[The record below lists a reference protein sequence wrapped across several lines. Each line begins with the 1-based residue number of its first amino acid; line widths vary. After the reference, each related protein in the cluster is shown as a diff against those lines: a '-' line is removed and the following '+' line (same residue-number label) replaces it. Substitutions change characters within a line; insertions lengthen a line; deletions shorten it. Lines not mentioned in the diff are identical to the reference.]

1 MASVNSRRIVSAV
14 LTVAVTATLLYFGT
28 GLFPKWPLMWFAPLP
43 ILLFAPRSSWWATG
57 LTAFLAWFLGALNL
71 HHFFSALIHIPL
83 AIQIVIYATPALVF
97 SLSVLLFRRLLRA
110 GAYRTALVAFPA
122 AYTTVEYLLTL
133 ASPHGTAGS
142 LAYSQLNFLPFLQL
156 ASITGPSGM
165 TFFLLLF
172 SSGLAVAA
180 YLSQSALKQALR
192 TAVAS
197 TAIIGIILVFGVLRL
212 SNPTSGPTVKVGLIA
227 TDLPE
232 YEDVMGEGAATQHLL
247 QAYASQAELLAAKGA
262 QAIVIPEK
270 IGVIA
275 ESRSGEADRLLQ
287 ILADK
292 TNVVIVVGLVDEA
305 PPLSYNQARVYSP
318 HLATQTYDKHHM
330 LPPFESRFKPGTTLT
345 TMDVPSGKWGVEI
358 CKDMDFTPLS
368 RDYGRLGAG
377 LMLVP
382 AWDFVLDRFQHG
394 HIAVMRG
401 VEDGFSI
408 ARAARDGYLTV
419 SDNRGRILAET
430 RSNSSSF
437 ATLLADVPT
446 THDSTI
452 YLRFGDWFSWLTIA
466 ILAGTLVQ
474 LIRARQGARA

>member
-1 MASVNSRRIVSAV
+1 M
-14 LTVAVTATLLYFGT
+14 
-28 GLFPKWPLMWFAPLP
+28 P
-43 ILLFAPRSSWWATG
+43 SWHG
-57 LTAFLAWFLGALNL
+57 LGALNL
-71 HHFFSALIHIPL
+71 HHFFTALIHIPL

-97 SLSVLLFRRLLRA
+97 ALSVLIFRALLKVQ
-110 GAYRTALVAFPA
+110 AYWTAALVFPA
-122 AYTTVEYLLTL
+122 AYASMEYLLTL

-165 TFFLLLF
+165 TFVLLLF
-172 SSGLAVAA
+172 SSGLVAA
-180 YLSQSALKQALR
+180 LYAQSTAPKQALR
-192 TAVAS
+192 ILAAS
-197 TAIIGIILVFGVLRL
+197 IGLIGVILVLGVLRL
-212 SNPTSGPTVKVGLIA
+212 SSSSSGPTVKVGLIA

-232 YEDVMGEGAATQHLL
+232 YEDVAGEGSPTLHLL
-247 QAYASQAELLAAKGA
+247 QAYAGQAEVLAAKGA

-270 IGVIA
+270 IGAIA
-275 ESRSGEADRLLQ
+275 ESRSAEADSLLQ
-287 ILADK
+287 SLADK
-292 TNVVIVVGLVDEA
+292 TDAVIVAGLVDDA
-305 PPLSYNQARVYSP
+305 PPLSYNQARVYAP
-318 HLATQTYDKHHM
+318 HSATRKYDKHHM
-330 LPPFESRFKPGTTLT
+330 LPPFESRFKTGTTLT
-345 TMDVPSGKWGVEI
+345 TLNVPSGKWGVEI

-452 YLRFGDWFSWLTIA
+452 YLRFGDWFSWLTIV
-466 ILAGTLVQ
+466 ILAGVLVQ
-474 LIRARQGARA
+474 LTRARQGAGLKRSGP